1 MLATLLDASR
11 GAALP
16 LPADLETRYGGPL
29 RLPSGATHVFANF
42 VSTIDG
48 VVSYDAPGMAQAKQ
62 VSASYPG
69 DRFVLA
75 LLRAAADA
83 VIVGA
88 GTLRKEPG
96 SVWSAASVFP
106 DAAAAFAQLRV
117 ALKRPPDP
125 PTILVT
131 TSGDI
136 DLRLPAFHS
145 GVPVVIATT
154 AAGAGRVGTKPDGV
168 TARVLAE
175 SGPIAARALVD
186 LAREVSGGTRILTE
200 GGPSLHAQFLA
211 ERVLDELFLTIAPRL
226 AGRSKDLRRLALVEG
241 VAFRPDEAPQGELV
255 SLKHADGYL
264 FTRYAFT
271 DR

>member
-16 LPADLETRYGGPL
+16 LGKDLETRYGGPL
-29 RLPSGATHVFANF
+29 RIPSDTTHVFANF

-48 VVSYDAPGMAQAKQ
+48 VVSYDAPGIAQAKQ
-62 VSASYPG
+62 VSAGYPG

-88 GTLRKEPG
+88 GTLRKEPK

-106 DAAAAFAQLRV
+106 DAATAFADMRK
-117 ALKRPPDP
+117 ALGRPPDP

-131 TSGDI
+131 TSGEI
-136 DLRLPAFHS
+136 DLSLPAFHS

-154 AAGAGRVGTKPDGV
+154 AAGARHLGHVPAGV
-168 TARVLAE
+168 TVRAIAE
-175 SGPIAARALVD
+175 AGHIAARALVD
-186 LAREVSGGTRILTE
+186 LAHDVSGGTRILTE

-211 ERVLDELFLTIAPRL
+211 EHSLDELFLTIAPRL

-241 VAFRPDEAPQGELV
+241 VAFRPAEAPQGDLV

-264 FTRYAFT
+264 FTRYAFSN
-271 DR
+271 R

>member
-11 GAALP
+11 GVALP
-16 LPADLETRYGGPL
+16 LGKELETRYGGLL
-29 RLPSGATHVFANF
+29 RILSDTTHVFANF

-48 VVSYDAPGMAQAKQ
+48 VVSYDAPGIAQAQQ
-62 VSASYPG
+62 VSAGYPG

-88 GTLRKEPG
+88 GTLRKEPK

-106 DAAAAFAQLRV
+106 DAAGAFADLRK
-117 ALKRPPDP
+117 ALGRPPDP

-136 DLRLPAFHS
+136 DLSLPAFQS

-154 AAGAGRVGTKPDGV
+154 AAGARKLARVPDGITV
-168 TARVLAE
+168 RALAE
-175 SGPIAARALVD
+175 KGPIAARVLVD
-186 LAREVSGGTRILTE
+186 LAQEVGGGTRILTE

-211 ERVLDELFLTIAPRL
+211 EHALDELFLTIAPRL
-226 AGRSKDLRRLALVEG
+226 AGRSAELRRLALVEG
-241 VAFRPDEAPQGELV
+241 VAFRPDEAPQGHLV

-264 FTRYAFT
+264 FTRYAFA